1 MEQWLTHRGSGRGG
15 EGSVVAG
22 EFRASMM
29 QDKGEATI
37 KIQNTYTLKMTNSG
51 IYIFQNRSHMIYG
64 HIPFGGGGGIADSME
79 GSCQHDAR

>member
-22 EFRASMM
+22 DIRASMISGRGGEGSVVAGEFRAISMM

-51 IYIFQNRSHMIYG
+51 IYIFQNRSHLI
-64 HIPFGGGGGIADSME
+64 
-79 GSCQHDAR
+79 